1 MQLQQAIFGAGC
13 FWHVEHYFSK
23 IKGVKSTSVGYSGG
37 NTKNPKYSDVC
48 TGLTG
53 HIEVVKVI
61 FDTKIITYDKLVD
74 HFWKIH
80 DPCSLDKQGPDV
92 GTQYKSVIFA
102 TNTIQKEIAIK
113 SKRNFN
119 LKKYNDKI
127 VTIIEILKKFY
138 RAEEYHQ
145 KYIEKNQLSPNNV
158 CK

>member
-61 FDTKIITYDKLVD
+61 FDTKIITYDKCIPHLTTLL
-74 HFWKIH
+74 I
-80 DPCSLDKQGPDV
+80 
-92 GTQYKSVIFA
+92 IFMP
-102 TNTIQKEIAIK
+102 NILIGYHIM
-113 SKRNFN
+113 
-119 LKKYNDKI
+119 
-127 VTIIEILKKFY
+127 IIFK
-138 RAEEYHQ
+138 
-145 KYIEKNQLSPNNV
+145 
-158 CK
+158 